1 MRIEMWSD
9 IICPVCGVTQLR
21 VRNAMKQFEH
31 GDEVELVH
39 RSFQVHPGIAP
50 DGITQTQLSL
60 NAGMTIAQME
70 SVLRPMEIDAD
81 AEGFGGY
88 HAIDRTLGPTDLTHE
103 LLAYATDQGKH
114 HEAWTA
120 MFNAHF
126 GTNRQLWTIE
136 QLVAFAEEIGL
147 DPDEARKVLV
157 ARRYR
162 AQVEEEQL
170 RAQRMGAHGTPFIVI
185 DGKYGIGGGT
195 DTATL
200 VKAMEQ
206 VRAETQPTP
215 LRMAFGEGD
224 QCETGA
230 ACGV

>member
-21 VRNAMKQFEH
+21 VRNAVRQFEH
-31 GDEVELVH
+31 GDEVEFVH
-39 RSFQVHPGIAP
+39 RSFQVHPGLAP
-50 DGITQTQLSL
+50 EGITQTQLSL

-70 SVLRPMEIDAD
+70 SVLRPLEIGAD
-81 AEGFGGY
+81 AEGFDGY

-126 GTNRQLWTIE
+126 STNRQLWTVE
-136 QLVAFAEEIGL
+136 QLVEFAQEIGL
-147 DPDEARKVLV
+147 DPDEARSVLV

-170 RAQRMGAHGTPFIVI
+170 RAQRLGAHGTPFIVI
-185 DGKYGIGGGT
+185 DGKYGIGGGV

-200 VKAMEQ
+200 VNAMEQ
-206 VRAETQPTP
+206 VRAESQSQLLSMP
-215 LRMAFGEGD
+215 FGAGD
-224 QCETGA
+224 RCEPGVV
-230 ACGV
+230 CGT